1 LALGGLP
8 HNAPKTLEKLTYIA
22 DEIWYIAG
30 DRSADVFTSLIVK
43 GLTHD

>member
-30 DRSADVFTSLIVK
+30 DRSADVKLFLDEHITN
-43 GLTHD
+43 H